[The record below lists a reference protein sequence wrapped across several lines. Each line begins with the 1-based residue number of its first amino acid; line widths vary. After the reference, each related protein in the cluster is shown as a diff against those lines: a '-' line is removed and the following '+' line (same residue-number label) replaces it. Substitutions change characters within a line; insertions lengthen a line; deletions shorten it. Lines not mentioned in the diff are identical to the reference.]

1 MTKEELYKW
10 MKEQGLIK
18 TYEMEDVEKSEECL
32 LKEITEIKP
41 DPQVKKDYDQWK
53 NNLPSEERKQFE
65 FAFEEDDGLIKN
77 PLDKF

>member
-18 TYEMEDVEKSEECL
+18 TYEMEED
-32 LKEITEIKP
+32 TEIKP
-41 DPQVKKDYDQWK
+41 DPQVKKDYEQWK
-53 NNLPSEERKQFE
+53 NNLPSEEKRQYG
-65 FAFEEDDGLIKN
+65 FAFEDDDGLIKN

>member
-18 TYEMEDVEKSEECL
+18 TYIMEE
-32 LKEITEIKP
+32 EIKP
-41 DPQVKKDYDQWK
+41 DPQVKKDYEQWK